1 MRAKEFIKEQKV
13 GKLSQ
18 RHQQST
24 KGLHVFAN
32 SNYDRTYD
40 LNRVMMA
47 VASTDGTFVPDM
59 DGESWAGKFNT
70 AHAYTEVE
78 SDMLKQAYKAAGIKY
93 KDLNNLVN
101 ISDIDKEIFLLQK
114 NLFDLRIKR
123 STNQTNKPHLFT
135 HTKRRIAQLKYKK
148 SLLTKLK

>member
-32 SNYDRTYD
+32 SNFDRTYD

-93 KDLNNLVN
+93 KDLNNGDDE
-101 ISDIDKEIFLLQK
+101 SKEL
-114 NLFDLRIKR
+114 D
-123 STNQTNKPHLFT
+123 STNAKSPIKPF
-135 HTKRRIAQLKYKK
+135 KGYKK
-148 SLLTKLK
+148 